1 MVVMSAHKTLPSLTQ
16 TAFLHVGRVKDIS
29 KVDFYV
35 SAFLSTSPSY
45 MLLCSMDYARFYI
58 QEHGDDDYG
67 ELIKQCTYYRNKIN
81 RLGKFYIF
89 GSRRFRRC

>member
-1 MVVMSAHKTLPSLTQ
+1 MLVE
-16 TAFLHVGRVKDIS
+16 GIDIS

-58 QEHGDDDYG
+58 QEYG
-67 ELIKQCTYYRNKIN
+67 ENDYEKLIELCVSFIEKKLIA
-81 RLGKFYIF
+81 
-89 GSRRFRRC
+89 

>member
-1 MVVMSAHKTLPSLTQ
+1 MLHMVLILGLSKLLPENPLKMGANMVVMSAHKTLPSLTQ
-16 TAFLHVGRVKDIS
+16 TAFLHVGEGIDIS

-58 QEHGDDDYG
+58 EEYG
-67 ELIKQCTYYRNKIN
+67 EEDYDRVN
-81 RLGKFYIF
+81 
-89 GSRRFRRC
+89 